1 MTWPWV
7 IGLAAAGVAAGPFL
21 RAVIF
26 GSGTPRGDPRR
37 CHCPACGRLILG
49 TGRPARVHLPASGR
63 CRFCRSRIGPPL
75 LTVELLTAAVL
86 AVLAV
91 KATSV
96 WELAALGWLAVVA
109 IPLAFIDV
117 AVRRLPDPLTAAAY
131 VGTVCLLVA
140 AALATHHPGQLG
152 RAVLA
157 GAGLASLYLIMLF
170 VSPAS
175 IGPGDGKLAAS
186 VGTALGWLGWGAL
199 VTGALACFMAAAL
212 FAVGLLALRR
222 ARLSDHIAFGP
233 FILLGA
239 LAAIA
244 IAV

>member
-7 IGLAAAGVAAGPFL
+7 IGFATAGVAVGPFL
-21 RAVIF
+21 RAVTF
-26 GSGTPRGDPRR
+26 SYGTPRGDPPRGN
-37 CHCPACGRLILG
+37 CPACGRLILG
-49 TGRPARVHLPASGR
+49 TGRPARVQLPASGR
-63 CRFCRSRIGPPL
+63 CRFCRGRVGPPPL
-75 LTVELLTAAVL
+75 AVELLTAAVL

-91 KATSV
+91 KATSA

-109 IPLAFIDV
+109 VPLAFIDV
-117 AVRRLPDPLTAAAY
+117 AVRRLPDPLTASAY
-131 VGTVCLLVA
+131 AGTLSLLVA
-140 AALATHHPGQLG
+140 AALATHNPGQLG

-199 VTGALACFMAAAL
+199 VTGALACFMAASL
-212 FAVGLLALRR
+212 FAVVLLALRR
-222 ARLSDHIAFGP
+222 ASLSDHIAFGP

-239 LAAIA
+239 LVAVAI
-244 IAV
+244 

>member
-1 MTWPWV
+1 MTGPWV
-7 IGLAAAGVAAGPFL
+7 IGFASAGIAMGPFG

-26 GSGTPRGDPRR
+26 SYGTPRGDPPRGN
-37 CHCPACGRLILG
+37 CPACGRLIVG
-49 TGRPARVHLPASGR
+49 TGRPARLHLPPSGR

-75 LTVELLTAAVL
+75 LVVELLTAAVL

-91 KATSV
+91 RGTSG
-96 WELAALGWLAVVA
+96 WELAALGWLAIVA
-109 IPLAFIDV
+109 VPLAFIDV
-117 AVRRLPDPLTAAAY
+117 AVRRLPDPLTASAY
-131 VGTVCLLVA
+131 VGTVGLLAA

-199 VTGALACFMAAAL
+199 VTGAVACFMAAAL
-212 FAVGLLALRR
+212 FAVVLLALRR
-222 ARLSDHIAFGP
+222 ATLSDHIAFGP

-239 LAAIA
+239 LVA

>member
-1 MTWPWV
+1 MTGPWV
-7 IGLAAAGVAAGPFL
+7 IGFASAGIAMGPFL

-26 GSGTPRGDPRR
+26 SYGTPRGDPPRR
-37 CHCPACGRLILG
+37 NCPACGRLILG
-49 TGRPARVHLPASGR
+49 TGPPARLHLPPSGR
-63 CRFCRSRIGPPL
+63 CRFCRSRVGPPPAA
-75 LTVELLTAAVL
+75 VELLTAAVL

-91 KATSV
+91 RVTSG
-96 WELAALGWLAVVA
+96 WELAALGWLTIVAV
-109 IPLAFIDV
+109 PLAFIDV
-117 AVRRLPDPLTAAAY
+117 AVRRLPDPLTASAY
-131 VGTVCLLVA
+131 VGTVGLLAA

-212 FAVGLLALRR
+212 FAVALLALRR

-239 LAAIA
+239 LVA

>member
-1 MTWPWV
+1 MTGPWV
-7 IGLAAAGVAAGPFL
+7 IGFASAGIAMGPFL

-26 GSGTPRGDPRR
+26 SYGTPRGDPPRR
-37 CHCPACGRLILG
+37 NCPGCGRLILG
-49 TGRPARVHLPASGR
+49 TGPPAGLHLPPSGR
-63 CRFCRSRIGPPL
+63 CRFCRSRIGPPPL
-75 LTVELLTAAVL
+75 AVELLTAAVL

-91 KATSV
+91 RVTSG
-96 WELAALGWLAVVA
+96 WELAALGWLAIVA
-109 IPLAFIDV
+109 VPLAFIDV
-117 AVRRLPDPLTAAAY
+117 AVRRLPDPLTASAY
-131 VGTVCLLVA
+131 VGTVGVLAA

-212 FAVGLLALRR
+212 FAVVLLALRR

-239 LAAIA
+239 LVA

>member
-1 MTWPWV
+1 MTGPWV
-7 IGLAAAGVAAGPFL
+7 IGFASAGIAMGPFL

-26 GSGTPRGDPRR
+26 SYGTPRGDPPRR
-37 CHCPACGRLILG
+37 NCPACGRLILG
-49 TGRPARVHLPASGR
+49 TGPPARLHLPPSGR

-75 LTVELLTAAVL
+75 PAVELLTAAVL

-91 KATSV
+91 RVTSG
-96 WELAALGWLAVVA
+96 WELAALGWPAIVAV
-109 IPLAFIDV
+109 PLAFIDV
-117 AVRRLPDPLTAAAY
+117 AVRRLPDPLTASAY
-131 VGTVCLLVA
+131 VGTVGLLAA

-212 FAVGLLALRR
+212 FAVVLLALRR

-239 LAAIA
+239 LVA

>member
-7 IGLAAAGVAAGPFL
+7 IGFATAGVAVGPFL
-21 RAVIF
+21 RAVTF
-26 GSGTPRGDPRR
+26 SYGTPRGDPRR
-37 CHCPACGRLILG
+37 RNCPGCGRLILG
-49 TGRPARVHLPASGR
+49 TGRPVRVHLPVSGR
-63 CRFCRSRIGPPL
+63 CRFCLSRIGPPL
-75 LTVELLTAAVL
+75 VAVELLIAAVL

-91 KATSV
+91 KATSA

-109 IPLAFIDV
+109 VPLAFIDV
-117 AVRRLPDPLTAAAY
+117 AVRRLPDPLTASAY
-131 VGTVCLLVA
+131 VGTVCLLAA

-157 GAGLASLYLIMLF
+157 GAGLASIYLIMLF

-199 VTGALACFMAAAL
+199 VTGALACFMAASL

-239 LAAIA
+239 LV
-244 IAV
+244 AVTI

>member
-1 MTWPWV
+1 MTGPWV
-7 IGLAAAGVAAGPFL
+7 IGFAAAGVAVGPFL
-21 RAVIF
+21 RAGIF
-26 GSGTPRGDPRR
+26 GYGTSRGDQRR
-37 CHCPACGRLILG
+37 RNCPACGRVILG
-49 TGRPARVHLPASGR
+49 TGRPARAWLPPGGR
-63 CRFCRSRIGPPL
+63 CRFCRCRIGPPL
-75 LTVELLTAAVL
+75 LVVELLTAVVL

-91 KATSV
+91 RATSA

-109 IPLAFIDV
+109 VPLAFIDV
-117 AVRRLPDPLTAAAY
+117 AVHRLPDIMTASAY
-131 VGTVCLLVA
+131 AGTVCLLA
-140 AALATHHPGQLG
+140 AAAAATHHPGQLG

-157 GAGLASLYLIMLF
+157 GAGLASIYLIMLF

-186 VGTALGWLGWGAL
+186 VGTALGWLGWGSL
-199 VTGALACFMAAAL
+199 VTGAVACFLIASVFAAA
-212 FAVGLLALRR
+212 LLALRR

-244 IAV
+244 V

>member
-1 MTWPWV
+1 MTVPWV
-7 IGLAAAGVAAGPFL
+7 IGFAFAGVAVGPFL

-26 GSGTPRGDPRR
+26 SSGTPRGDPRR
-37 CHCPACGRLILG
+37 RNCPGCGRLILG
-49 TGRPARVHLPASGR
+49 TGRPARAHLPASGR
-63 CRFCRSRIGPPL
+63 CRFCRSRIGPPPL
-75 LTVELLTAAVL
+75 AVELLTAAVL

-91 KATSV
+91 RATSA
-96 WELAALGWLAVVA
+96 WELAALGWLAIVA
-109 IPLAFIDV
+109 VPLAFIDV
-117 AVRRLPDPLTAAAY
+117 AVRRLPDPLTGSAY
-131 VGTVCLLVA
+131 VGTVGLLVA

-186 VGTALGWLGWGAL
+186 VGTALGWLGWGTL
-199 VTGALACFMAAAL
+199 VAGALACFMAASL
-212 FAVGLLALRR
+212 FAVALLALRR

-239 LAAIA
+239 LVAIV
-244 IAV
+244 I

>member
-7 IGLAAAGVAAGPFL
+7 IGFATAGVAVGPFL
-21 RAVIF
+21 RAVTF
-26 GSGTPRGDPRR
+26 SYATPRGDPRR
-37 CHCPACGRLILG
+37 RNCAGCGRLILG
-49 TGRPARVHLPASGR
+49 TGRPVRVYLPASGR
-63 CRFCRSRIGPPL
+63 CRFCRSRIGPPPL
-75 LTVELLTAAVL
+75 AVELLTAAVL
-86 AVLAV
+86 AVVAV
-91 KATSV
+91 KATSA
-96 WELAALGWLAVVA
+96 WELAALDWLAIVA
-109 IPLAFIDV
+109 VPLSFIDV
-117 AVRRLPDPLTAAAY
+117 AVRRLPDPLTASAY
-131 VGTVCLLVA
+131 VGTLCLLAA

-199 VTGALACFMAAAL
+199 VTGALACFMAASL
-212 FAVGLLALRR
+212 FAIALLALRR

-244 IAV
+244 I

>member
-7 IGLAAAGVAAGPFL
+7 IGFATAGVAVGPFL
-21 RAVIF
+21 RAVTF
-26 GSGTPRGDPRR
+26 SYGTPRGDPPRR
-37 CHCPACGRLILG
+37 NCPACGRLILG
-49 TGRPARVHLPASGR
+49 TGRPARVQLPASGR
-63 CRFCRSRIGPPL
+63 CRFCRGRVGPPPL
-75 LTVELLTAAVL
+75 AVELLTAAVL

-91 KATSV
+91 KATSA

-109 IPLAFIDV
+109 VPLAFIDV
-117 AVRRLPDPLTAAAY
+117 AVRRLPDPLTASAY
-131 VGTVCLLVA
+131 AGTLSLLVA
-140 AALATHHPGQLG
+140 AALATHNPGQLG

-199 VTGALACFMAAAL
+199 VTGALACFMAASL
-212 FAVGLLALRR
+212 FAVVLLALRR
-222 ARLSDHIAFGP
+222 ASLSDHIAFGP

-239 LAAIA
+239 LVAVAI
-244 IAV
+244 

>member
-7 IGLAAAGVAAGPFL
+7 IGFATAGVAIGPFL
-21 RAVIF
+21 RAVTF
-26 GSGTPRGDPRR
+26 SYGTPRGDPRR
-37 CHCPACGRLILG
+37 RNCPGCGRLILG
-49 TGRPARVHLPASGR
+49 TGRPVRVYLPASGR
-63 CRFCRSRIGPPL
+63 CRFCRSRIGPPPL
-75 LTVELLTAAVL
+75 AVELLTAAVL
-86 AVLAV
+86 AVVAV
-91 KATSV
+91 KATSA
-96 WELAALGWLAVVA
+96 WELAALDWLAIVA
-109 IPLAFIDV
+109 VPLAFIDV
-117 AVRRLPDPLTAAAY
+117 AVRRLPDPLTASAY
-131 VGTVCLLVA
+131 VGTLCLLAA

-199 VTGALACFMAAAL
+199 VTGALACFMAASL
-212 FAVGLLALRR
+212 FAIALLALRR

-244 IAV
+244 I

>member
-1 MTWPWV
+1 MTGPWA
-7 IGLAAAGVAAGPFL
+7 IGFASAGIAMGPFL

-26 GSGTPRGDPRR
+26 SYGTSRGDPPRR
-37 CHCPACGRLILG
+37 NCPACGRLILG
-49 TGRPARVHLPASGR
+49 TGPPARMHLPPSGC
-63 CRFCRSRIGPPL
+63 CRFCRSRIGPPPAA
-75 LTVELLTAAVL
+75 VELLTAAVL

-91 KATSV
+91 RVTSG
-96 WELAALGWLAVVA
+96 WELAALGWLAIVA
-109 IPLAFIDV
+109 VPVAFIDV
-117 AVRRLPDPLTAAAY
+117 AVRRLPDPLTASAY
-131 VGTVCLLVA
+131 LGTVGLLAA

-186 VGTALGWLGWGAL
+186 VGTALGWVGWGAL
-199 VTGALACFMAAAL
+199 ATGALACFMAAAL
-212 FAVGLLALRR
+212 FAAVLLALRR

-239 LAAIA
+239 LVAVAI
-244 IAV
+244 